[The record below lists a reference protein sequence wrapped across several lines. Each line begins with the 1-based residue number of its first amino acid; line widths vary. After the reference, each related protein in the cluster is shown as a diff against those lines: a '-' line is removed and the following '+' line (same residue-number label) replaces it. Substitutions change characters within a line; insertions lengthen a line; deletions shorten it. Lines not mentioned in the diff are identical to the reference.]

1 MAQRITARLHLLA
14 NRPRYLVF
22 FFSLFPFSLPRLQ
35 LSFLIFV
42 FFSYFTLLFSFP
54 HNPLPKGYAFS
65 KPSLTS
71 SIDYGTYTRRAVTHK
86 KHKNIPGDVTTT
98 YVCLR
103 TLKNTS
109 LITGQAYLAILKPK
123 KLFLQLQ
130 MEKLKSEEK
139 WKWNW
144 TKEIGICQCCQ
155 MAALWMLFVKG
166 DPLWRRLKSQWCV
179 HILEF
184 LSSAIDNISHM
195 HSRTMDFDWT
205 WFRSKSI
212 YLFYINIPNRA
223 IVK

>member
-123 KLFLQLQ
+123 KVVFATANG
-130 MEKLKSEEK
+130 EIKIRREVEVKLD
-139 WKWNW
+139 
-144 TKEIGICQCCQ
+144 
-155 MAALWMLFVKG
+155 KG
-166 DPLWRRLKSQWCV
+166 DWHMPV
-179 HILEF
+179 
-184 LSSAIDNISHM
+184 LSNGG
-195 HSRTMDFDWT
+195 TMD
-205 WFRSKSI
+205 
-212 YLFYINIPNRA
+212 A
-223 IVK
+223 ICEGRPAMATP